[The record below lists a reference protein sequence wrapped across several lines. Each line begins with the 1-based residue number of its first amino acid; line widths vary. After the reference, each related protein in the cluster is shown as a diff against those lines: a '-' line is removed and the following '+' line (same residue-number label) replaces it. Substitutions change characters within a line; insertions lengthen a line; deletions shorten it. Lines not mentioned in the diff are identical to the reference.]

1 MVHPAIMDINE
12 LASAPLCFL
21 QVTVISLLEVHG
33 LIKATC
39 IRDTTKSRGE
49 CCCFTSEGHTCQHGG
64 NGHAPTSLESNG
76 LGKLGRWQ
84 YILQ

>member
-1 MVHPAIMDINE
+1 MDINE

-21 QVTVISLLEVHG
+21 QVLVISLLQVHG
-33 LIKATC
+33 LLKATC
-39 IRDTTKSRGE
+39 IRDTTRSRGE
-49 CCCFTSEGHTCQHGG
+49 CCCFKSEGHTCQHGG

-76 LGKLGRWQ
+76 LGKLGGWQ